1 MNKMHTDHI
10 KSKIKHFID
19 NTIDLYMPTDTT
31 LGKIQNATAKMYV
44 SNNYYNIEK
53 VIDSFADEKCEI
65 DVDAVIATYENMFDA
80 NNELKLNIKEMIPD
94 SMEWVK
100 SFLPNKLILFKKG
113 DLHNIFS

>member
-1 MNKMHTDHI
+1 MNKMHTDDI
-10 KSKIKHFID
+10 KARVKRFIC

-53 VIDSFADEKCEI
+53 VIDAFADENGEI
-65 DVDAVIATYENMFDA
+65 DVDEVIETYETMFDA
-80 NNELKLNIKEMIPD
+80 NNELKLNVKEMIPD